1 MDDDGGRR
9 MIRDAASTGAA
20 RAAAVALLLTLTS
33 ACAPEAPPER
43 SGATGPAA
51 RPTYQLRLDTESSD
65 VEQFRL
71 VEDDDGI
78 RIRTGPAGIA
88 FRPDDAILSGDLHV
102 RATFHQYDV
111 PLGYREA
118 YGIFVGGRDLDG
130 PDLEYTYLLVRP
142 TGDFLVKRRVG
153 ETTEVLADW
162 TPHPAVQTV
171 DREGDEPRN
180 TLSIDVFG
188 GETHFVVNGDVVYT
202 ESASRVRP
210 YGVSGIRVNHR
221 LDVRVDDWLVRAT
234 SDASEE

>member
-1 MDDDGGRR
+1 
-9 MIRDAASTGAA
+9 MIRAGPTTRAGGTVAAT
-20 RAAAVALLLTLTS
+20 LLLTLS
-33 ACAPEAPPER
+33 AACTPEAPPER
-43 SGATGPAA
+43 SGATGLAA
-51 RPTYQLRLDTESSD
+51 RPSYQLRLDTESSD
-65 VEQFRL
+65 IEEFRL

-88 FRPDDAILSGDLHV
+88 YRPDDTILSGDLHV
-102 RATFHQYDV
+102 RATFHQYDA

-130 PDLEYTYLLVRP
+130 AELEYTYLLVRP

-153 ETTEVLADW
+153 EVTDVLADW

-180 TLSIDVFG
+180 TLSIDVFD

-210 YGVSGIRVNHR
+210 YGVAGVRINHR

-234 SDASEE
+234 SDASE